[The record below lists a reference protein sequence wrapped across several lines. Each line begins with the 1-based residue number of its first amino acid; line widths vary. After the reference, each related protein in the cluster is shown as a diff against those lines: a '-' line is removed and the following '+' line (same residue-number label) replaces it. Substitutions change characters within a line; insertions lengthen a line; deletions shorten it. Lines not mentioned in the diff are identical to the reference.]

1 MAETESQQYEKLAR
15 DVIDR
20 LAAIKGIQN
29 SKVKWNRRLNSR
41 YRKPNGK
48 PFKHQI
54 DVLWEFEL
62 NGKQHRVAFE
72 CKSWTRPVDFTNL
85 IRFVGVM
92 SDLEDDVKGI
102 IVTRTGYDINVEEYA
117 RVRGIGMI
125 ILDEAGSADFVS
137 GIIPEISI
145 TATQNTI
152 QTQFLGMEFEP
163 ASAFERVQDI
173 FASKKLE
180 LQLLKKDGKPVGT
193 LGDLLQQQYKWAADN
208 GKLGDKQPVATHF
221 VLPGKEVFVQTNDGA
236 VVQVMHVY
244 SQLLDKKTDL
254 GSYVTT
260 INRVFQFLVE
270 EELYF
275 VDSDGEIHKDQIS
288 KEYSFEADHDGQ
300 PVQLRFGLNLPLR
313 GRKRPPRPPKN

>member
-1 MAETESQQYEKLAR
+1 MAETESQKYEKLAR

-20 LAAIKGIQN
+20 LAATKGIQN

-62 NGKQHRVAFE
+62 DDKQHRVAFE

-102 IVTRTGYDINVEEYA
+102 IVTRTGYDISVEEYA

-125 ILDEAGSADFVS
+125 ILDEAGSADFLS

-163 ASAFERVQDI
+163 ATAFEGVQDV
-173 FASKKLE
+173 FASTKLE
-180 LQLLKKDGKPVGT
+180 LQLLKKDGKPLGS

-208 GKLGDKQPVATHF
+208 GKLGDKQPVSTHF
-221 VLPGKEVFVQTNDGA
+221 VLPGKEVFIQTNDGA

-244 SQLLDKKTDL
+244 SQLLDKQTDL
-254 GSYVTT
+254 GGYVTT
-260 INRVFQFLVE
+260 INRVLQFLVE
-270 EELYF
+270 DELYF

-288 KEYSFEADHDGQ
+288 KEYSFEADYDGQ
-300 PVQLRFGLNLPLR
+300 PIQLRFGLNLPLR